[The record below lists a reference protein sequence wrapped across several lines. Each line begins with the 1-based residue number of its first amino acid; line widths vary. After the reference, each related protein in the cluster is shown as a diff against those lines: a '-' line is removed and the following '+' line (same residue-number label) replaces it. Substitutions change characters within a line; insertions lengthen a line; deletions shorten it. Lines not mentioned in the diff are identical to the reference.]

1 MKKEFLAVAL
11 AAVSVCALSVG
22 LTACGGEEA
31 KTYEG
36 EYHYANA
43 WDATAPDYGVK
54 VKVTVTGDKI
64 DKVEIVK
71 SDYTQLSAANDKAGW
86 TEENRKNYTDNEQK
100 LLDSF
105 EGKTI
110 DEVKAYTASIQGVS
124 GATEN
129 KVTAEG
135 LSVITGATQS
145 TARIILAVQDAL
157 ADAE

>member
-1 MKKEFLAVAL
+1 MKKKFLAVAL

-36 EYHYANA
+36 EYSYENYN
-43 WDATAPDYGVK
+43 TNYGVK

-64 DKVEIVK
+64 DKVEIVD
-71 SDYTQLSAANDKAGW
+71 SDYVQVTESWTDKQTYLDG
-86 TEENRKNYTDNEQK
+86 EKK

-105 EGKTI
+105 AGKTVEAVM
-110 DEVKAYTASIQGVS
+110 DYSVTKDDKGGPTA
-124 GATEN
+124 
-129 KVTAEG
+129 VTAEG

-145 TARIILAVQDAL
+145 TGRLILAVQDAL